1 MASLRADRAALAC
14 VLNSQR
20 ISTMNR
26 LIRGVH
32 RFYRDVYLP
41 RKDTYLKSLDS
52 QEPAALFVT
61 CSDSRLDPQAHVQA
75 GPGELFV
82 LRNAGNL
89 IPPYGTG
96 RGGESATIEYAIAG
110 LKIRNIIVC
119 GHSHCGAVKA
129 LLDLESH
136 GDLPE
141 TTSWLRHA
149 ESTRRI
155 VDARCGDLPFGE
167 KWKVAVEQNVLNQL
181 DNLRTHP
188 VVALGLAHGEL
199 HIYGWV
205 TDLET
210 GRIRSFDPD
219 QGRFVDLPGGPDDNT
234 FEIPTSIPDVV
245 HLAVK
250 GSQPGNKT

>member
-1 MASLRADRAALAC
+1 MD
-14 VLNSQR
+14 
-20 ISTMNR
+20 R

-41 RKDTYLKSLDS
+41 RQETYHKSLEK
-52 QEPAALFVT
+52 QAPEALFVT

-96 RGGESATIEYAIAG
+96 RGGESATIEYAVAG
-110 LKIRNIIVC
+110 LHIRNIIVC
-119 GHSHCGAVKA
+119 GHTHCGAIKA
-129 LLDLESH
+129 LLDLEAH

-141 TTSWLRHA
+141 TTNWLRHA

-155 VDARCGDLPFGE
+155 VNGRCGDLPFNQR
-167 KWKVAVEQNVLNQL
+167 WTIAVEQNVLSQL

-188 VVALGLAHGEL
+188 VVASALAHGEL
-199 HIYGWV
+199 NVFGWV
-205 TDLET
+205 SDLET
-210 GRIRSFDPD
+210 GRIRSFDPA
-219 QGRFVDLPGGPDDNT
+219 QGRFVDLPGGPDD
-234 FEIPTSIPDVV
+234 EAYKISPSIPDVLHV
-245 HLAVK
+245 AGN
-250 GSQPGNKT
+250 GSRGSTDA